1 MRDLPHCVRHIPAPL
16 AAGALAKDLKVTALQ
31 ESLSLRDFVA
41 PKGLATLRVPFPAPL
56 AAGAL
61 AKDLKIT
68 ALQESLSL
76 RDFVAPKALRH
87 PCPLAAGALAKHCY
101 QGITQPG
108 GRYFV
113 SVQPLPKASFRRG
126 RPETKL
132 ASLFAMLTP

>member
-1 MRDLPHCVRHIPAPL
+1 GLAISPLYPGFRRAEGAP
-16 AAGALAKDLKVTALQ
+16 T
-31 ESLSLRDFVA
+31 SLSAR
-41 PKGLATLRVPFPAPL
+41 R
-56 AAGAL
+56 
-61 AKDLKIT
+61 
-68 ALQESLSL
+68 
-76 RDFVAPKALRH
+76 
-87 PCPLAAGALAKHCY
+87 GALAKHCY